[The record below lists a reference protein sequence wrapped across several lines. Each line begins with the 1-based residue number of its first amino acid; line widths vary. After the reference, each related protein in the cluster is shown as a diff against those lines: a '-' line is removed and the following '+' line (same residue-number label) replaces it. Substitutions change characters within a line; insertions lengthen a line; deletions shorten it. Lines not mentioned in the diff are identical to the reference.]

1 MTRIPVKRALV
12 SVSDK
17 TELVPFV
24 RRLVA
29 AGAEIVSSGG
39 TALMLREAHLPVTP
53 VSDVTGAPE
62 ILGGRVK
69 TLHPRIHGGILAD
82 PANPSHTLDLETHGI
97 EPFQLVVV
105 NLYPFEA
112 TVAGDPTLA
121 EAVEHIDIGGPAMVR
136 AAAKNFG
143 SVGVVVSPDQYE
155 EVAAA
160 VEAGGLDDDLRAA
173 LARRALFRTAAYD
186 AAIVD
191 YLGGDG
197 FPDYLVLPLERVG
210 TLRYGENPH
219 QEAAAYTDGTGWWT
233 QARFV
238 QGKALSFNNLVDAEA
253 ACRLVNDLG
262 TPAAVVLKHTNACGA
277 AERATLSEA
286 FSAAWDC
293 DPLSAFGGVVAV
305 NVPLDAETA
314 AALAERFIEVVVAPR
329 FEEGAAEALS
339 SRPALRALE
348 APPPGTADLD
358 LRRVEGGL
366 LVQERDRPDD
376 DVGAWTHTGGPPPAE
391 ETLADLRFAWVVA
404 AHTKSN
410 AIVVAR
416 HRAAVG
422 VGAGDQSR
430 VGAAERAVARAG
442 DRAKG
447 GVAASDAFFPFRDG
461 LDTLADA
468 GVIAVVEPGGSKRDK
483 EVMDA
488 ADERG
493 VTLMF
498 TGRRHFKH

>member
-1 MTRIPVKRALV
+1 MTRIPVRRALI

-17 TELVPFV
+17 TDLVPFV

-39 TALMLREAHLPVTP
+39 TALMLREAHLPVMS
-53 VSDVTGAPE
+53 VAEVTGAPE

-69 TLHPRIHGGILAD
+69 TLHPKIHGGILAD
-82 PANPSHTLDLETHGI
+82 VSNPSHAADLQIHGI

-112 TVAGDPTLA
+112 TVADDPTLA
-121 EAVEHIDIGGPAMVR
+121 EALEHIDIGGPAMIR

-155 EVAAA
+155 DVAAA
-160 VEAGGLDDDLRAA
+160 VEAGGLDGQLRVS
-173 LARRALFRTAAYD
+173 LARRAFFRTAAYD
-186 AAIVD
+186 AAILG
-191 YLGGDG
+191 YLTGDG
-197 FPDYLVLPLERVG
+197 FPSYLVLPLERVG
-210 TLRYGENPH
+210 SLRYGENPH
-219 QEAAAYTDGTGWWT
+219 QKAAAYTDGTGWWT

-253 ACRLVNDLG
+253 AWRLVNDLDV
-262 TPAAVVLKHTNACGA
+262 PAAVVVKHTNACGA
-277 AERATLSEA
+277 AERATLAEA
-286 FSAAWDC
+286 FTAAWDC
-293 DPLSAFGGVVAV
+293 DSVSAFGGVVAL
-305 NVPLDAETA
+305 NAPLDAETA
-314 AALAERFIEVVVAPR
+314 AGIAERFIEVVIAPGL
-329 FEEGAAEALS
+329 EQGAAEALS
-339 SRPALRALE
+339 ARPAMRVLE
-348 APPPGTADLD
+348 APVPGGADLD

-366 LVQERDRPDD
+366 LVQGRDRPDD
-376 DVGAWTHTGGPPPAE
+376 DVGAWTHAAGPRPAE
-391 ETLADLRFAWVVA
+391 ETLADLCFAWVVA

-442 DRAKG
+442 ERARG

-468 GVIAVVEPGGSKRDK
+468 GVVAVVEPGGSKRDG
-483 EVMDA
+483 EVMAA

-498 TGRRHFKH
+498 TGRRHFRH